1 MRRRE
6 KNPRSQQKLVLVI
19 AGGIVAAVLGIS
31 AVLMMQ
37 ESTSEHY
44 IKQLQEISDQS
55 RTITQN
61 YEDSI
66 TKWKDGSID
75 NAQMLQITDKNLEQ
89 LQLQMSRMKA
99 LEPPEKFKEGHEI
112 SILSLEYEL
121 QSNEHM
127 RKYVETGDQ
136 EEYKKSSELFQ
147 LAFDYE
153 SKAFEAL
160 GNTNRNT

>member
-75 NAQMLQITDKNLEQ
+75 NAQLLQTTDKNLEQ

-99 LEPPEKFKEGHEI
+99 LEPPEKFKEGHEM

-136 EEYKKSSELFQ
+136 AEYEKSSKLFQ

-153 SKAFEAL
+153 AKAFEAL